1 MADVTLPFVQLGSG
15 VGIGSPAP
23 AGWESIADCPLLVVV
38 GVTGVG
44 KSTALQ
50 SLAADLDY
58 CLLPDRRDLTDRL
71 IIPSVQAE
79 RGEPQ
84 EPVRDRKARFA
95 YTRAYREQNPGGM
108 AHALAQLQI
117 ETQVQDG
124 ALLFDGLRG
133 ANEVAHAAALLPYA
147 LFVVLEAPDAVRVAR
162 LMGRNDPFDQISGE
176 RPSGAETA
184 TKSADESAD
193 ESAAIQRFADIGA
206 PEAGEFFT
214 QPEEQALLDLVR
226 SRAASAAALRDSL
239 AIVLEERRSYDP
251 AAAKAALLEAAPLR
265 TLIVDTVRH
274 APEAVGALI
283 LRFVVQR
290 M

>member
-1 MADVTLPFVQLGSG
+1 MTEVTLPFVQLASG

-23 AGWESIADCPLLVVV
+23 TGWESIVDCPLLVVV

-44 KSTALQ
+44 KSTALAA
-50 SLAADLDY
+50 LAAAGLDY

-71 IIPSVQAE
+71 IIPSVQAG
-79 RGEPQ
+79 RGEPP

-108 AHALAQLQI
+108 AQALAQLQI
-117 ETQVQDG
+117 EVAVQDG

-133 ANEVAHAAALLPYA
+133 ADEVAHAAALLPYA

-162 LMGRNDPFDQISGE
+162 LMGRDDPFDQINAAHSAAVQ
-176 RPSGAETA
+176 RETA
-184 TKSADESAD
+184 AP
-193 ESAAIQRFADIGA
+193 AIQHFADIGA
-206 PEAGEFFT
+206 PEAAEFLT
-214 QPEEQALLDLVR
+214 PPEEQALLDLVR
-226 SRAASAAALRDSL
+226 SGAVTAAALRDSL

-251 AAAKAALLEAAPLR
+251 AAAKDALLQAAPLR
-265 TLIVDTVRH
+265 TLVVDTVRH

>member
-1 MADVTLPFVQLGSG
+1 MKEATLPFVQISAG

-23 AGWESIADCPLLVVV
+23 AGWESIADCPLLVII

-44 KSTALQ
+44 KSTALHA
-50 SLAADLDY
+50 LAAAGLDY

-71 IIPSVQAE
+71 IIPSVQAG

-117 ETQVQDG
+117 EPQVQDG

-133 ANEVAHAAALLPYA
+133 ANEVTHAASLLPYA

-162 LMGRNDPFDQISGE
+162 LMGRGDPFDQISAGHA
-176 RPSGAETA
+176 PHTGMDAGA
-184 TKSADESAD
+184 
-193 ESAAIQRFADIGA
+193 AAVQSFADIGA
-206 PEAGEFFT
+206 PDAAQFFS
-214 QPEEQALLDLVR
+214 QPEEQALLDMVR
-226 SRAASAAALRDSL
+226 SGAVTADALADSL

-251 AAAKAALLEAAPLR
+251 VAAKAALLQAAPLR
-265 TLIVDTVRH
+265 TLVVDTVRH
-274 APEAVGALI
+274 APEAVGALL

>member
-1 MADVTLPFVQLGSG
+1 MTDATLPFVQLSAG

-23 AGWESIADCPLLVVV
+23 RGWVKVADCPLLVIV

-50 SLAADLDY
+50 ALTNAGLDY

-71 IIPSVQAE
+71 MIPSVQAQA
-79 RGEPQ
+79 GEPQ
-84 EPVRDRKARFA
+84 APVRDRKLRFA
-95 YTRAYREQNPGGM
+95 YTRSYREQHPGGM
-108 AHALAQLQI
+108 ADALAQI
-117 ETQVQDG
+117 RIDPQVQDG

-133 ANEVAHAAALLPYA
+133 ANEVTHAAALLPYA

-162 LMGRNDPFDQISGE
+162 LMGRNDPFDQIGGE
-176 RPSGAETA
+176 RLP
-184 TKSADESAD
+184 
-193 ESAAIQRFADIGA
+193 AAQPDSMPDSVQRFADIGA
-206 PEAGEFFT
+206 PEAQECFAHL
-214 QPEEQALLDLVR
+214 EEQALLDLVR
-226 SRAASAAALRDSL
+226 TGAVTAEALRNSL

-265 TLIVDTVRH
+265 TLVVDTQRH
-274 APEAVGALI
+274 PPAEVGALI
-283 LRFVVQR
+283 MRFVLQR